1 MGKRSLLYISIL
13 SLCLVAFGNR
23 LELFLEGERIDLDRY
38 FQLGNIVYVHAVTLA
53 EALGAEYEWNNS
65 EKSLIIRYKNQELVF
80 FNQSDRVWINDRYN
94 SLQAAPRLI
103 QNRFFI
109 PIEDFGQIT
118 GLSYVVSGERVDVAT
133 TVPAHIDHHNI
144 ENSTLNGSESH
155 TEETMIDF
163 WVPGSRNAPLIVIDA
178 GHGGIDS
185 GTTGPGNTPEKE
197 IALRI
202 SLILASLLEQKGY
215 SVIMT
220 RDTDVYV
227 GLQERAIVANQELAD
242 LFISIHLNSF
252 TNPQV
257 RGVEVYFYDFSEEA
271 YLDRLERLHRES
283 LSTDQRII
291 AQMINHKRTV
301 MTYSEIASR
310 EMLKAFEKAQYSV
323 RGLRKDDFAV
333 LAYTAVPSIL
343 VECDFLSN
351 PQVEMLLKTRAY
363 QETIAQILLQG
374 IHNYFQFLEQM
385 VLADQGKS

>member
-1 MGKRSLLYISIL
+1 MGKRLLLYIGIV
-13 SLCLVAFGNR
+13 SLCLVSFGNR
-23 LELFLEGERIDLDRY
+23 LEVFLEGERIDPDRY
-38 FQLGNIVYVHAVTLA
+38 FQLGNTVYVHAVTLA
-53 EALGAEYEWNNS
+53 ESLGAEYEWNNS
-65 EKSLIIRYKNQELVF
+65 EKSLIIRYQKQELIF

-94 SLQAAPRLI
+94 TLQASPRLV

-109 PIEDFGQIT
+109 PMEDFGQIT

-133 TVPAHIDHHNI
+133 TVPAHIDHHNF
-144 ENSTLNGSESH
+144 EEPPFNGSEFH
-155 TEETMIDF
+155 AEEKGIDF
-163 WVPGSRNAPLIVIDA
+163 WAPGSRKAPLIVVDA
-178 GHGGIDS
+178 GHGGIDT
-185 GTTGPGNTPEKE
+185 GATGPGKTPEKE

-202 SLILASLLEQKGY
+202 SLILGSLLEQKGY
-215 SVIMT
+215 TVIMT
-220 RDTDVYV
+220 RDTDVYI
-227 GLQERAIVANQELAD
+227 GLQERAIIANQELAD

-271 YLDRLERLHRES
+271 YLERLERLHREAFP
-283 LSTDQRII
+283 TDEGII
-291 AQMINHKRTV
+291 SQMINHKRTV

-333 LAYTAVPSIL
+333 LAYTAVPSLL

-351 PQVEMLLKTRAY
+351 PQVEMLLKTRTY

-385 VLADQGKS
+385 ITTDQAK